1 MRTLIALA
9 ACALFAGCG
18 SSGTQA
24 PTATATAAQ
33 LSTTGAKPPAILQP
47 RVDLVQLVG
56 PQELNFEYGEIEMKY
71 ALRVTNPGAV
81 AITLRQIQIMTVGE
95 HGSYIVPQSSYFF
108 RESVA
113 SGTER
118 SIVFHAKALS
128 EGNRYRIDAEAPV
141 SVRVI
146 SYFEAPTGNFRKSFI
161 KNLSQAFS
169 SRR

>member
-1 MRTLIALA
+1 MRTLIALT
-9 ACALFAGCG
+9 ACAFIAGCG
-18 SSGTQA
+18 SSGTT
-24 PTATATAAQ
+24 PTDTRTDSKLETKATAKA
-33 LSTTGAKPPAILQP
+33 PPMLQP

-56 PQELNFEYGEIEMKY
+56 PQELNFEQGEIEMKY
-71 ALRVTNPGAV
+71 ALRVTNPGAH
-81 AITLRQIQIMTVGE
+81 AITLRQIQIMTVGSD
-95 HGSYIVPQSSYFF
+95 GSYVVPQSSYFF

-113 SGTER
+113 AGTER
-118 SIVFHAKALS
+118 AIVFHAKALS
-128 EGNRYRIDAEAPV
+128 QGNRYRIDAESPV